1 LLIASDLA
9 VGVTL
14 FTGISFFETIG
25 GLGSTSVTKLVG
37 LLLAL
42 AWLGTIDT
50 RPDVQRDFLR
60 VHPRISGTLIV
71 VCPGKTVTID
81 QGVLIQPARSD
92 YPALIVDGNLVLQSD
107 STSTLSEGS
116 SSTNYNP
123 AGAPYQGVADS
134 DTSDTYPCEIGG
146 LVHVT
151 GTVTL
156 DQRSLI
162 RGMLICESGALLD
175 AVTVKGDATIV
186 YTPSLATSPPMG
198 YTKSV
203 TMVMEPGSY
212 KQAVLP

>member
-1 LLIASDLA
+1 VYVITTNQDL
-9 VGVTL
+9 
-14 FTGISFFETIG
+14 FI
-25 GLGSTSVTKLVG
+25 K
-37 LLLAL
+37 
-42 AWLGTIDT
+42 
-50 RPDVQRDFLR
+50 RM
-60 VHPRISGTLIV
+60 RISGTLIV